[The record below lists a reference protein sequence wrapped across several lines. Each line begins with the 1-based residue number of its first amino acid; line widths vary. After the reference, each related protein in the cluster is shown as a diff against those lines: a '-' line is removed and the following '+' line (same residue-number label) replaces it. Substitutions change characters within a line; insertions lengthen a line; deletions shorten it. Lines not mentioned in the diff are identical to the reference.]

1 MEKGRDALRDSWR
14 TAPGERGIMALE
26 RCADF
31 SEGSERPRCYE
42 FFRQNKLGANDMKIC
57 LQDRCKEAR
66 VLLDRLLCGP
76 KAALGLEELRR
87 VGGLGVF
94 EYVEPIVGFGGGSQ
108 GHKDLWE
115 HTKKVVEQ
123 AVPRT
128 AVRWAALFHDVG
140 KPRTIARHEGKIGF
154 HGHEVLGSKMFKAF
168 FLGNSLFSGEEGQR
182 IHDIILHLGR
192 VESFEGEWTD
202 SAVRRLMTD
211 LGDRLEDVM
220 SLSMADITTGRD
232 SKRQAILRSISELG
246 IRMAAVKAE
255 DSLPRLPK
263 GLGDALCDRLGLPRS
278 RELGA
283 LMSDLESRLRSGSI
297 PLDTSL
303 DEYVE
308 IVRKERG

>member
-1 MEKGRDALRDSWR
+1 MDKDAERAKWR
-14 TAPGERGIMALE
+14 VVPAERGIMALE

-31 SEGSERPRCYE
+31 SEGSERPRNTNY
-42 FFRQNKLGANDMKIC
+42 FSVNRMALGDMKVCI
-57 LQDRCKEAR
+57 QDRSREAR
-66 VLLDRLLCGP
+66 VLLDRMLCGP

-87 VGGLGVF
+87 IRGLDLF

-123 AVPRT
+123 AVPKS

-154 HGHEVLGSKMFKAF
+154 HGHEVLGSKMFKNF
-168 FLGNSLFSGEEGQR
+168 FQGNMLFSGEEGKR
-182 IHDIILHLGR
+182 IHDIILFLGR

-202 SAVRRLMTD
+202 SAVRRLMND

-220 SLSMADITTGRD
+220 SLSSADITTGRD
-232 SKRQAILRSISELG
+232 SKRQAILESIAALG
-246 IRMAAVKAE
+246 VRIAAVRAE
-255 DSLPRLPK
+255 ESMPRLPK
-263 GLGDALCDRLGLPRS
+263 GLGDVLCEKLGVPKS
-278 RELGA
+278 RELGTV
-283 LMSDLESRLRSGSI
+283 MKDLESRLRSGSI
-297 PLDTSL
+297 PRDTGLDG
-303 DEYVE
+303 YVE